1 MGVRVV
7 RGPLVSVCV
16 VGVLVF
22 ASCGGSDSGSSDV
35 STGDTASVSTD
46 AGAVTGDSVVEDSTE
61 SLAAFCK
68 SALDNQ
74 AGADI
79 GADDDPAAIAEKLS
93 ANAASLAEMAGVAPS
108 ELKADAQAVADAAK
122 GMADAIAGD
131 PSLEKFN
138 SLIEEFATSDANA
151 ASERVQTWVN
161 ENCEA
166 GQ

>member
-1 MGVRVV
+1 MSVRLV

-16 VGVLVF
+16 VGALVF
-22 ASCGGSDSGSSDV
+22 ASCGGSDV
-35 STGDTASVSTD
+35 STADSASVSSD
-46 AGAVTGDSVVEDSTE
+46 AGSVTGDSVVEDSAE
-61 SLAAFCK
+61 SLATFCK